1 MWNTSPLCTPVETQ
15 KNIPPLSISPPLVRR
30 VSRGKQSAVQEA
42 DMASQH
48 RPSEGLK
55 SIVGGALVGLGL
67 HILFGNLDRVA
78 EQMKHM
84 LGAAVWETLGVLP
97 SAVLAASQAVQAYG
111 LDHQGFLQSLLWM
124 LISFWPLLLVIAGTV
139 LLRNFFTEKAN
150 ALPAPEKYLQNKDM
164 GCRFHAFSFD
174 V

>member
-1 MWNTSPLCTPVETQ
+1 
-15 KNIPPLSISPPLVRR
+15 
-30 VSRGKQSAVQEA
+30 
-42 DMASQH
+42 MASQH

-78 EQMKHM
+78 EQLQHM
-84 LGAAVWETLGVLP
+84 LGTPAWETLGVLP

-111 LDHQGFLQSLLWM
+111 LDHQGFLQTLLWM
-124 LISFWPLLLVIAGTV
+124 LISFWPLLLVIAGTA
-139 LLRNFFTEKAN
+139 LLRNFFAEKAK
-150 ALPAPEKYLQNKDM
+150 ALPAPDKFLQNKNM
-164 GCRFHAFSFD
+164 GCRFRAFSFD

>member
-1 MWNTSPLCTPVETQ
+1 
-15 KNIPPLSISPPLVRR
+15 
-30 VSRGKQSAVQEA
+30 
-42 DMASQH
+42 MASQH

-78 EQMKHM
+78 EQLQHM
-84 LGAAVWETLGVLP
+84 LGTPAWETLGVLP

-111 LDHQGFLQSLLWM
+111 LDHQEFLQTLLRM
-124 LISFWPLLLVIAGTV
+124 LISFWPLLLVILGTV
-139 LLRNFFTEKAN
+139 LLRDFFTERAK
-150 ALPAPEKYLQNKDM
+150 ALPAPDKFLQNKNM
-164 GCRFHAFSFD
+164 ECRFRAFSFD

>member
-1 MWNTSPLCTPVETQ
+1 
-15 KNIPPLSISPPLVRR
+15 
-30 VSRGKQSAVQEA
+30 
-42 DMASQH
+42 MASQH

-78 EQMKHM
+78 EQIKHM
-84 LGAAVWETLGVLP
+84 LGAAWETLGVLP

-111 LDHQGFLQSLLWM
+111 ADHQGFLQSLLWIGSWI
-124 LISFWPLLLVIAGTV
+124 LISFWPLVLVIAGTV
-139 LLRNFFTEKAN
+139 LLRNFFTEKAK
-150 ALPAPEKYLQNKDM
+150 ALPAPEKYLENKNM
-164 GCRFHAFSFD
+164 GCRFRAFSFD

>member
-1 MWNTSPLCTPVETQ
+1 
-15 KNIPPLSISPPLVRR
+15 
-30 VSRGKQSAVQEA
+30 
-42 DMASQH
+42 MASQH

-78 EQMKHM
+78 EQLQHM
-84 LGAAVWETLGVLP
+84 FGTPAWETLGVLP

-111 LDHQGFLQSLLWM
+111 LDHQGFLQTLLWM
-124 LISFWPLLLVIAGTV
+124 LISFWPLLLVILGTV
-139 LLRNFFTEKAN
+139 LLRDFFTERAK
-150 ALPAPEKYLQNKDM
+150 ALPAPDKFLQNKNM
-164 GCRFHAFSFD
+164 GCRFRAFSFD

>member
-1 MWNTSPLCTPVETQ
+1 
-15 KNIPPLSISPPLVRR
+15 
-30 VSRGKQSAVQEA
+30 
-42 DMASQH
+42 MASQH

-78 EQMKHM
+78 EQLHHM
-84 LGAAVWETLGVLP
+84 LGTPAWETLGVLP

-111 LDHQGFLQSLLWM
+111 LDHQEFLQTLLWM
-124 LISFWPLLLVIAGTV
+124 LISFWPLLLVILGTV
-139 LLRNFFTEKAN
+139 LLRDFFTERAK
-150 ALPAPEKYLQNKDM
+150 ALPAPDKFLQNKNM
-164 GCRFHAFSFD
+164 GCRFRAFSFD

>member
-1 MWNTSPLCTPVETQ
+1 
-15 KNIPPLSISPPLVRR
+15 
-30 VSRGKQSAVQEA
+30 
-42 DMASQH
+42 MASQH

-84 LGAAVWETLGVLP
+84 LGTTAWETLGVLP
-97 SAVLAASQAVQAYG
+97 SAVLAASQAVRAYG

-124 LISFWPLLLVIAGTV
+124 GFWILISFWPLVLVIAGTV
-139 LLRNFFTEKAN
+139 LLRNFFTEKAK
-150 ALPAPEKYLQNKDM
+150 ALPAPEKYLHNKHM
-164 GCRFHAFSFD
+164 GCRFRAFSFD

>member
-1 MWNTSPLCTPVETQ
+1 
-15 KNIPPLSISPPLVRR
+15 
-30 VSRGKQSAVQEA
+30 
-42 DMASQH
+42 MASQH

-84 LGAAVWETLGVLP
+84 LGAAAWETLGVLP

-111 LDHQGFLQSLLWM
+111 LDRQGFLQSLLWIGFWI
-124 LISFWPLLLVIAGTV
+124 LISFWPLVLVIAGTV
-139 LLRNFFTEKAN
+139 LLRNFFMEKIK
-150 ALPAPEKYLQNKDM
+150 ALPAPEKYFEKNM
-164 GCRFHAFSFD
+164 GCRFRAFSFD

>member
-1 MWNTSPLCTPVETQ
+1 
-15 KNIPPLSISPPLVRR
+15 
-30 VSRGKQSAVQEA
+30 
-42 DMASQH
+42 MAGQH

-78 EQMKHM
+78 EQLQHM
-84 LGAAVWETLGVLP
+84 LGTPAWETLGVLP

-111 LDHQGFLQSLLWM
+111 LDHQEFLQTLLWM
-124 LISFWPLLLVIAGTV
+124 LISFWPLLLVILGTV
-139 LLRNFFTEKAN
+139 LLRDFFTERAK
-150 ALPAPEKYLQNKDM
+150 ALPAPNKFLQNKNM
-164 GCRFHAFSFD
+164 GCRFRAFSFD

>member
-1 MWNTSPLCTPVETQ
+1 
-15 KNIPPLSISPPLVRR
+15 
-30 VSRGKQSAVQEA
+30 
-42 DMASQH
+42 MASRH

-84 LGAAVWETLGVLP
+84 LGTAAWETLGVLP

-124 LISFWPLLLVIAGTV
+124 LISFWPLLLVIAGRYCCDTSD
-139 LLRNFFTEKAN
+139 
-150 ALPAPEKYLQNKDM
+150 LPTLFISSNLAGIFQ
-164 GCRFHAFSFD
+164 D
-174 V
+174 VASYQAKCAQFWKWNYVRSNLSG

>member
-1 MWNTSPLCTPVETQ
+1 
-15 KNIPPLSISPPLVRR
+15 
-30 VSRGKQSAVQEA
+30 
-42 DMASQH
+42 MASQH

-78 EQMKHM
+78 EQLQHM
-84 LGAAVWETLGVLP
+84 LGTPAWETLGVLP

-111 LDHQGFLQSLLWM
+111 LDHQGFLQTLLWM
-124 LISFWPLLLVIAGTV
+124 LISFWPLLLVILGTV
-139 LLRNFFTEKAN
+139 LLRDFFTERAK
-150 ALPAPEKYLQNKDM
+150 ALPAPDKFLQSKNM
-164 GCRFHAFSFD
+164 GCRFRAFSFD

>member
-1 MWNTSPLCTPVETQ
+1 
-15 KNIPPLSISPPLVRR
+15 
-30 VSRGKQSAVQEA
+30 
-42 DMASQH
+42 MASQH

-78 EQMKHM
+78 EQLQHM
-84 LGAAVWETLGVLP
+84 LGTPAWETLGVLP

-111 LDHQGFLQSLLWM
+111 LDQQEFLQTLLWM
-124 LISFWPLLLVIAGTV
+124 LISFWPLLLVILGTV
-139 LLRNFFTEKAN
+139 LLRDFFTERAK
-150 ALPAPEKYLQNKDM
+150 ALPAPDKFLQNKNM
-164 GCRFHAFSFD
+164 GCRFRAFSFD

>member
-1 MWNTSPLCTPVETQ
+1 
-15 KNIPPLSISPPLVRR
+15 
-30 VSRGKQSAVQEA
+30 
-42 DMASQH
+42 MASQH

-84 LGAAVWETLGVLP
+84 LGAAAWETLGVLP

-111 LDHQGFLQSLLWM
+111 LDHQGFLQSLLWIGFWI
-124 LISFWPLLLVIAGTV
+124 LISFWPLVLVIAGTV
-139 LLRNFFTEKAN
+139 LLRNFFTEKAK
-150 ALPAPEKYLQNKDM
+150 ALPAHEKYFQNRHM
-164 GCRFHAFSFD
+164 GCRFPAFSFD

>member
-1 MWNTSPLCTPVETQ
+1 
-15 KNIPPLSISPPLVRR
+15 
-30 VSRGKQSAVQEA
+30 
-42 DMASQH
+42 MASQH
-48 RPSEGLK
+48 RLSESLK

-84 LGAAVWETLGVLP
+84 LCTAAWETLGVLP
-97 SAVLAASQAVQAYG
+97 SVVLAASQAVQAYG
-111 LDHQGFLQSLLWM
+111 LDHQRFLQSLLWIGFWI

-139 LLRNFFTEKAN
+139 LLRNCFTEKAK
-150 ALPAPEKYLQNKDM
+150 ALPASEKYFENKNI
-164 GCRFHAFSFD
+164 GCRFRAFSFD

>member
-1 MWNTSPLCTPVETQ
+1 
-15 KNIPPLSISPPLVRR
+15 
-30 VSRGKQSAVQEA
+30 
-42 DMASQH
+42 MASQH

-84 LGAAVWETLGVLP
+84 LGTAAWETLGVLP
-97 SAVLAASQAVQAYG
+97 SAVLTASQAVQAYG
-111 LDHQGFLQSLLWM
+111 LDHQGFLQSLLWIGFWI
-124 LISFWPLLLVIAGTV
+124 LISFWPLVLVIAGTV
-139 LLRNFFTEKAN
+139 LLRNFFTEKAK
-150 ALPAPEKYLQNKDM
+150 ALPAPEKYLQNKNM
-164 GCRFHAFSFD
+164 GCRFRAFSFD

>member
-1 MWNTSPLCTPVETQ
+1 
-15 KNIPPLSISPPLVRR
+15 
-30 VSRGKQSAVQEA
+30 
-42 DMASQH
+42 MASQH

-78 EQMKHM
+78 EQLQHM
-84 LGAAVWETLGVLP
+84 LGTPAWETLGVLP

-111 LDHQGFLQSLLWM
+111 LDHQEFLQTLLWM
-124 LISFWPLLLVIAGTV
+124 LISFWPLLLVILGTV
-139 LLRNFFTEKAN
+139 LLRDFFTERAK
-150 ALPAPEKYLQNKDM
+150 ALPAPDKFLQNKNM
-164 GCRFHAFSFD
+164 GCRFRAFSFD

>member
-1 MWNTSPLCTPVETQ
+1 
-15 KNIPPLSISPPLVRR
+15 
-30 VSRGKQSAVQEA
+30 
-42 DMASQH
+42 MASQH

-84 LGAAVWETLGVLP
+84 LGTAAWETLGVLP

-111 LDHQGFLQSLLWM
+111 LDHQGFLQSLLWIGSWI
-124 LISFWPLLLVIAGTV
+124 LISFWPLVLVIAGTV
-139 LLRNFFTEKAN
+139 LLRNFFTEKAR
-150 ALPAPEKYLQNKDM
+150 ALPSPEKYFANKNM
-164 GCRFHAFSFD
+164 GCRFRAFSFD

>member
-1 MWNTSPLCTPVETQ
+1 
-15 KNIPPLSISPPLVRR
+15 
-30 VSRGKQSAVQEA
+30 
-42 DMASQH
+42 MASQH

-78 EQMKHM
+78 EQLHHM
-84 LGAAVWETLGVLP
+84 LGTPAWETLGVLP

-111 LDHQGFLQSLLWM
+111 LDHQGFLQSLLWIGFWI
-124 LISFWPLLLVIAGTV
+124 LISFWPLVLVIAGTV
-139 LLRNFFTEKAN
+139 LLRNFFTEKAK
-150 ALPAPEKYLQNKDM
+150 ALPAPEKYFENKNM
-164 GCRFHAFSFD
+164 GCRFRAFSFD